1 MAELK
6 RMEDSQKRDVKSVNA
21 FSQKRLA
28 SKKSLVSINDNLA
41 GQLSEKSDLIEP
53 NHALFKKN
61 AENVFEKKL
70 EENYKR
76 KLVHRNSKDLFQKV
90 QRSLSQSKQVQQQQ
104 NIRPNSREKPFHTV
118 DLLHPD
124 YPLANSTV
132 KSTKKAPSTQVNLQ

>member
-1 MAELK
+1 M
-6 RMEDSQKRDVKSVNA
+6 RSVAA

-28 SKKSLVSINDNLA
+28 SKKSIVSINDNLA
-41 GQLSEKSDLIEP
+41 GQLSEKSDLLEP
-53 NHALFKKN
+53 THALFKKN

-104 NIRPNSREKPFHTV
+104 NIRPNSREKPFHAV
-118 DLLHPD
+118 DSLLHPD

-132 KSTKKAPSTQVNLQ
+132 KSVKKVPSNTQVGFQ